1 MWHDLG
7 DMVAVNFI
15 NIITAIVILVIGW
28 LVALILSSATNK
40 AITKTK
46 LSDYLAKISDEEDQE
61 QGFKSLQLETWIS
74 KLVFYVVMF
83 FVLIAMFQS
92 LELNIVAEPF
102 GDLLSQVFSYLPMVV
117 GALALLLLAWISATI
132 IRAVVS
138 KALKAAKVDDKFDEQ
153 TDMPGASREMPLSQL
168 ISQICYWLVIL
179 LFIPAILTALQL
191 EGILQPVQ
199 GMIST
204 ALNFVPNIAAAV
216 LLVVVGWIAA
226 RILRKITT
234 GVLSTA
240 GVDNLSEQVGI
251 SSVIGEQ
258 KLSRLAGVLV
268 YAFVLIISI
277 ISALNALALE
287 AITQP
292 ASNML
297 DMILSALPAIFAA
310 ILVLVIAY
318 AVAKIVKGLVRNI
331 LNAAG
336 FDSILDRLGVTK
348 SESAGNWTPSEA
360 VSYVLFAIIMLFA
373 TIEAA
378 DLLGFA
384 LFAQLISQ
392 LLVFIAHIIIGLAIF
407 GIALYLANL
416 AHDAI
421 KVSDSKEQNILAKL
435 AKYAILVL
443 GGAMAL
449 QRMGLAD
456 EIIMLAFG
464 ITLGGVVI
472 TGILAFGLG
481 GKYIARRELDNFISK
496 YKEDKEE

>member
-7 DMVAVNFI
+7 DVVAVNFI
-15 NIITAIVILVIGW
+15 NVVSAIVILVIGW
-28 LVALILSSATNK
+28 IVALILSSAANK
-40 AITKTK
+40 AVSKTK
-46 LSDYLAKISDEEDQE
+46 LSDYLAKITEDEDDKEE
-61 QGFKSLQLETWIS
+61 GITSLNIETWVS

-83 FVLIAMFQS
+83 FVLIAMFQA
-92 LELNIVAEPF
+92 LELSIVAEPF
-102 GDLLSQVFSYLPMVV
+102 GDLLSQVFSYLPMLV
-117 GALALLLLAWISATI
+117 GALALLLLAWILATVVRVI
-132 IRAVVS
+132 VS
-138 KALKAAKVDDKFDEQ
+138 KALKTAKIDDKFDEQ
-153 TDMPGASREMPLSQL
+153 TDMTNREMPLSQL
-168 ISQICYWLVIL
+168 IAKISYWLVIL
-179 LFIPAILTALQL
+179 LFLPAILTALRL
-191 EGILQPVQ
+191 DGILQPVQ

-204 ALNFVPNIAAAV
+204 ALTFVPNIGAAI
-216 LLVVVGWIAA
+216 LLIAVGWIAA
-226 RILRKITT
+226 RILRKVTAAL
-234 GVLSTA
+234 LSTA
-240 GVDNLSEQVGI
+240 GVDKLSEKVGI
-251 SSVIGEQ
+251 STVIGGQ

-268 YAFVLIISI
+268 YAFIIIISI

-310 ILVLVIAY
+310 ILVLVIAF
-318 AVAKIVKGLVRNI
+318 AVGRIVKGLVGNV

-336 FDSILDRLGVTK
+336 FDNILSKLGITQTQGSDK
-348 SESAGNWTPSEA
+348 WTPSEA
-360 VSYVLFAIIMLFA
+360 VSYVLFAVIMLFA

-378 DLLGFA
+378 ELLGFG
-384 LFAQLISQ
+384 LFAQLISE
-392 LLVFIAHIIIGLAIF
+392 LLVFISHIIIGLAIF

-421 KVSDSKEQNILAKL
+421 KVSDSKEQNILAKI

-481 GKYIARRELDNFISK
+481 GKEIARRELDNMITK
-496 YKEDKEE
+496 YKENKEE